1 MAEQPGD
8 GGRGHSWFAI
18 EVTSDYVDPALP
30 PPPTEDGAGG
40 LEGGFTGPVVP
51 RPVAFRFPARVRGR
65 TIEPFEARVAASARV
80 VRTVEWVVPGETHA
94 VREVV
99 FTVSGFRDPAYHWSE
114 VLRDDDEVLA
124 ILYAR

>member
-18 EVTSDYVDPALP
+18 EVTSDYVEPTPL
-30 PPPTEDGAGG
+30 PPTETGAGG
-40 LEGGFTGPVVP
+40 LEGGFTAPVVP
-51 RPVAFRFPARVRGR
+51 RPVAFRFPARVRAR
-65 TIEPFEARVAASARV
+65 TVEPFRASFTASARV

-94 VREVV
+94 VREVA
-99 FTVSGFRDPAYHWSE
+99 FAVSGFRDPAYHWSE
-114 VLRDDDEVLA
+114 VLRDDDEVLT